1 MGLDVCNDNLTF
13 ESVADGIYL
22 LKSPFG
28 KLWSGI
34 VLVKGT
40 ENFLIDSG
48 ADSAVIDDCL
58 VTALQEA
65 GVGHIDYLLITHCHG
80 DHIGGCKRIKDLFD
94 SKIITFAGSA
104 KKLENPAL
112 YAAIIRAKFPKYSP
126 PTRSDLYGVRADATL
141 SDGEILG
148 DRLKLI
154 HTPGHDDDCV
164 CWLDLQTNTLITGDS
179 VQANGTPAQGIG
191 FYQDLPAYRASLERL
206 ISIGADHLLA
216 GHEYSGLG
224 YLVKGREKVETALR
238 ESLRYVERYKEYIT
252 KCVNQGITNPA
263 DIARKMTREIGCGVP
278 DKLFMALYT
287 VTQHMEGLN

>member
-1 MGLDVCNDNLTF
+1 MCNDNLTF
-13 ESVADGIYL
+13 ESAADGVYL

-34 VLVKGT
+34 VLIKGP

-58 VTALQEA
+58 VPALQEA
-65 GVGHIDYLLITHCHG
+65 GVAQIDYLLNTHCHG
-80 DHIGGCKRIKDLFD
+80 DHIGGCRRIKELFG

-112 YAAIIRAKFPKYSP
+112 YASIIRAKFPEDSP

-148 DRLKLI
+148 NRLKLI

-179 VQANGTPAQGIG
+179 VQANG
-191 FYQDLPAYRASLERL
+191 FYQDLPAYRASVKRL
-206 ISIGADHLLA
+206 IGIGAETLLA

-224 YLVKGREKVETALR
+224 YLVKGREKVEAALR
-238 ESLRYVERYKEYIT
+238 ESFHYIEIYNEYIT
-252 KCVNQGITNPA
+252 KCVHAGVTNPA
-263 DIARKMTREIGCGVP
+263 DIARKMTREIGCGEP